1 MKKLLLT
8 LYVIKNKN
16 FIPYTISITY
26 IKIKLVSPS
35 FFFFFFFNCKI
46 LEKSIAAGLLSLE
59 PLVGQPHNILV
70 DKAA

>member
-26 IKIKLVSPS
+26 VKIKLVSPS
-35 FFFFFFFNCKI
+35 FFFFNCKI

-59 PLVGQPHNILV
+59 PLVGQPLNILV